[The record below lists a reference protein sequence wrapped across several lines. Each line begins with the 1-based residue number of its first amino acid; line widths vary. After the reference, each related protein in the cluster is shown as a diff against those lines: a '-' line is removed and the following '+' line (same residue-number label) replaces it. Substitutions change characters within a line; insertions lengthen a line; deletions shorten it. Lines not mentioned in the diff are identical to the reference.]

1 MVCSGRCGGVR
12 FGRPVPMLA
21 LVLTAQDVWWG
32 LSRRLIPRRGRDG
45 RLARVIGS
53 ASQACLRSCG
63 PGMFR
68 TEFGGSGFLGFERRG
83 FDG

>member
-1 MVCSGRCGGVR
+1 MLGSGRCGVR

-45 RLARVIGS
+45 CLARSLGALRKLVSDRVGLVVSHVIWSG
-53 ASQACLRSCG
+53 QA
-63 PGMFR
+63 F
-68 TEFGGSGFLGFERRG
+68 
-83 FDG
+83 